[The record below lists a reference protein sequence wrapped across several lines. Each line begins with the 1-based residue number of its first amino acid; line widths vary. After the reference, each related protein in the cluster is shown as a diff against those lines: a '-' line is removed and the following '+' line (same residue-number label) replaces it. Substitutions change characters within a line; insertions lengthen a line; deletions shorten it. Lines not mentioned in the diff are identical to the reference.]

1 MASLAG
7 NVFVYQHAV
16 ETYRELQTLRLDPT
30 HEKFLGP
37 ANAQLVAPAAGLR
50 RVVLFGDS
58 RIAMW
63 DPLQVSG
70 FQIVNRGVGGETTAQ
85 ILNRLDRDV
94 IALKPD
100 VVVIEM
106 GINDLKTIGVFPDRR
121 QEIINSCQRNA
132 DLIVERLRRQKIEV
146 ILLTI
151 FPPGP
156 VPLSRRMLWS
166 DQTRT
171 AVAEFNRRALGLR
184 LSGLTVLDCD
194 PALADGSRLR
204 SEYVLDTL
212 HLNGAGYAALNRVV
226 GPALARL
233 SGDSAAKQK

>member
-1 MASLAG
+1 
-7 NVFVYQHAV
+7 V
-16 ETYRELQTLRLDPT
+16 ESYTEMQRVRLDPS
-30 HEKFLGP
+30 HEKFFGP
-37 ANAQLVAPAAGLR
+37 ANAQLTAPAEGQK

-58 RIAMW
+58 RIGMW
-63 DPLQVSG
+63 DPPLDLPG
-70 FQIVNRGVGGETTAQ
+70 FQVINRGVGGETTEQ

-94 IALKPD
+94 IAIRPD

-156 VPLSRRMLWS
+156 VPLTRRMLWS

-171 AVAEFNRRALGLR
+171 AVAEFNRRALGQR

-226 GPALARL
+226 GPAVAGLW
-233 SGDSAAKQK
+233 GDSAAKQK